1 MVKKRLPRKLK
12 FALENRI
19 EKYCY
24 PKGNNPWQN
33 FYRLKKGEKKTHW
46 TLLALEILRKEEE
59 QRQERLRLQSQ
70 MFYDM
75 EAGQSIFLNQLKENF
90 SPEEFRKQW
99 EADSRCLRVSSKTD
113 CIKFFKL

>member
-1 MVKKRLPRKLK
+1 MKRLPRKLK

-24 PKGNNPWQN
+24 PKGKNPWQN
-33 FYRLKKGEKKTHW
+33 FYRLKRGEKKTHW
-46 TLLALEILRKEEE
+46 TLLALKILRKEEE

-99 EADSRCLRVSSKTD
+99 EAYSRCLRVSSKTD